1 MIRAIKPRT
10 SPADPPAVA
19 PRPKIGIDKRRHPR
33 HARRIPCQLF
43 VGQRQHSAL
52 VLDLSSS
59 SLFIQTNARPLIN
72 ERLQIQFAYEDAL
85 LEINVEVARM
95 KHVPPSLLAAAKGGI
110 GVRIVSAPEEYYE
123 LLAELGITEGSKPQ
137 FELERE
143 PGLRFLVHVAQIG
156 GPRSRRVELAA
167 PDLDTAR
174 ARVLEQ
180 LGGCWKV
187 LRVRSI

>member
-1 MIRAIKPRT
+1 M
-10 SPADPPAVA
+10 D
-19 PRPKIGIDKRRHPR
+19 PRPKPGIDKRHHRR

-72 ERLQIQFAYEDAL
+72 ERLQIQIAHQDAL

-123 LLAELGITEGSKPQ
+123 LLAELGITERAKPT

-143 PGLRFLVHVAQIG
+143 PGPRFSVHVAQIG
-156 GPRSRRVELAA
+156 GSRSRRVELAA
-167 PDLDTAR
+167 PDAETASAR
-174 ARVLEQ
+174 ALEE
-180 LGGCWKV
+180 LGGGWKV
-187 LRVRSI
+187 LRARSV